1 MGYAKNT
8 TVSLQQQTFLVRTAV
23 FCENSPMHS
32 YVLDLQNHLQP
43 HANPANAAPMSR
55 YMRDQFPFLGI
66 KTPARVALLKTFIAE
81 NGLPPLADLE
91 TIFKELWS
99 LPEREYQYSALTLL
113 DKLTKKLPADAV
125 TWLEYLITHKSWW
138 DTVDLLAGH
147 AVAVHFQRYPDVRD
161 ATVAVWRAN
170 DNFWLRRTTLLFQLH
185 YKAKTDVDLLFSL
198 IRENLDAN
206 EFFIQKAIGWALRE
220 YSKTDAQA
228 VVNFVQAT
236 PLPSL
241 SAREALKWLQNQGHL

>member
-8 TVSLQQQTFLVRTAV
+8 AVSLQQRTFLVKTAV

-43 HANPANAAPMSR
+43 HANPADAAPMSR

-66 KTPARVALLKTFIAE
+66 KTPARVAVLKTFIAA
-81 NGLPPLADLE
+81 NGLPPMADLE
-91 TIFKELWS
+91 TILKELWA

-241 SAREALKWLQNQGHL
+241 SAREALKWLQNQGRL

>member
-8 TVSLQQQTFLVRTAV
+8 AVSLQQRTFLVKTAV

-43 HANPANAAPMSR
+43 HANPADAAPMSR

-66 KTPARVALLKTFIAE
+66 KTPARVAVLKTFIAA
-81 NGLPPLADLE
+81 NGLPPMADLE
-91 TIFKELWS
+91 TILKELWA

-161 ATVAVWRAN
+161 ATVAVWRAS

-185 YKAKTDVDLLFSL
+185 YKANTDVDLLFSL